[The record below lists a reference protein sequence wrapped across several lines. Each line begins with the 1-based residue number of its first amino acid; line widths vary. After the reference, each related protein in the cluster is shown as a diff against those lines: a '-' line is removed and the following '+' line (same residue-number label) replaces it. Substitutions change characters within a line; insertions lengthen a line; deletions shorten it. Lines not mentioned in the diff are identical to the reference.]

1 MADST
6 ETIARVRRWVKEIV
20 IGWNLCP
27 FAKKEFVSER
37 IRFQVSQATDQES
50 LLLDLA
56 TEIERL
62 DREQKVETTL
72 LIHPRVLS
80 DFADYN
86 DFLALADELLA
97 ELEREGVYQ
106 IASFHPDYHFHGTEP
121 GDPENYTNRS
131 PYPLLHLLREE
142 SMSLAVEKYPDVSE
156 IPENNIELMNS
167 YGKEKLVRVFDDL

>member
-6 ETIARVRRWVKEIV
+6 EAIARVRRWVKEIV

-27 FAKKEFVSER
+27 FAKREFVSER
-37 IRFQVSQATDQES
+37 IQFQVSQATDQES

-106 IASFHPDYHFHGTEP
+106 IASFHPDYQFHGTEP